1 MKKIFALRGKSNT
14 GKRQT
19 IRTVVEMLSAK
30 QPNATI
36 EHNPI
41 TKVDP
46 RVVMTVNHLKIGIE
60 SQGNS
65 TGRLLKQTL
74 DGFARIG
81 CDVIICATR
90 TRGTTIEAVDTL
102 PGFEVE
108 WLQQHEQSQPT
119 EQILRNIVMARQIVE
134 RVELFSE
141 SAEQPVARSLSA
153 TA

>member
-30 QPNATI
+30 LPHAPF
-36 EHNPI
+36 EH

-60 SQGNS
+60 SQRNS
-65 TGRLLKQTL
+65 TGRLLKETL
-74 DGFARIG
+74 DSFVHVG

-90 TRGTTIEAVDTL
+90 TRGTTIEAVDAL

-108 WLQQHEQSQPT
+108 WLQQREQSQPT
-119 EQILRNIVMARQIVE
+119 EQILRNIAMARQIVE
-134 RVELFSE
+134 RVELLSE
-141 SAEQPVARSLSA
+141 SAAPPVARSLSA